1 MSTGEI
7 VGTIGDRTGGRGG
20 GGDPEHGWNRWD
32 REIEK

>member
-20 GGDPEHGWNRWD
+20 GVIQNTVGTGGTGR
-32 REIEK
+32 